1 VFGPPSL
8 PPFLPPF
15 CVVALCAYPALKSVV
30 ADTIVPK
37 LVECEV
43 SVWPSLPPSFPPS
56 LLCRGSLCLLRPQ
69 VGGRRHHRTQ
79 ARGARGECLALPPSL
94 PPSLPFVS
102 WLSVPTPPSSL
113 SSPTPS
119 YLSSSNER
127 YASALYSLPRPPS
140 LPPSLPPFLP
150 PSLPSDLDLAA
161 PGLGR
166 PHPPAQVHR
175 HPRTHRQDERRP
187 PCPPSLPPSRP
198 PEEEFRC
205 PGDVGGVRV
214 EGTEDG
220 GPGQCQAEGVGVVRW
235 REGGREGGRGR
246 MENGRDGLGNTRN
259 PKTKEK

>member
-1 VFGPPSL
+1 MFGPPSL

-56 LLCRGSLCLLRPQ
+56 LLCRGSLCLPRPQ
-69 VGGRRHHRTQ
+69 VGGRRYHRFQ
-79 ARGARGECLALPPSL
+79 ASGARGECLTLPPSL
-94 PPSLPFVS
+94 
-102 WLSVPTPPSSL
+102 LS
-113 SSPTPS
+113 
-119 YLSSSNER
+119 
-127 YASALYSLPRPPS
+127 S